1 MQRREFL
8 GRTTG
13 LCGMAALTSPNPL
26 GGPSRYWSAASD
38 TDAVEVSE
46 LRYQGSAYAVTFP
59 ELAEDLGYLAPIR
72 LNWVGNTI
80 SGPQDIQSVVTRDVD
95 FGGAFNGSIIRLVAA
110 GAKIQAVVGAL
121 GSDQQTWAGIYVLQD
136 SPIHQAR
143 DLIGAKIGVNTLGA
157 QYEFDIAI
165 YLQRNGASAE
175 EIARVVEVVLPPLN
189 AEQALREKQIDAVV
203 LTGVL
208 RDMALERGGLRLIT
222 NEYELYGVLTQASYV
237 LRTDFIR
244 DAPNAARRFVE
255 ATARAIDWVQTHP
268 RDEVVKRFSDIILR
282 RGRHENDKL
291 VRYWHS
297 YGVPLR
303 GGLLD
308 DNAFAGFIDWY
319 AKNGSP
325 AIGRLR
331 PQDVYTNALNPFRPQ
346 IAEGG

>member
-1 MQRREFL
+1 
-8 GRTTG
+8 
-13 LCGMAALTSPNPL
+13 MAALTPPSL
-26 GGPSRYWSAASD
+26 WAGRASRYWPAAGD
-38 TDAVEVSE
+38 AGAVEVSE

-80 SGPQDIQSVVTRDVD
+80 SGPQDIQAVVTRDVD

-110 GAKIQAVVGAL
+110 GAKIKAVVAAL
-121 GSDQQTWAGIYVLQD
+121 GSDQQTWAGVYVLED
-136 SPIHQAR
+136 SPIRQAR

-157 QYEFDIAI
+157 QYEFDIGI
-165 YLQRNGASAE
+165 YLQRNAASAE

-203 LTGVL
+203 LGGIL

-222 NEYELYGVLTQASYV
+222 NEYELYGVLTQAAYV

-268 RDEVVKRFSDIILR
+268 REEVVERFSSIILR
-282 RGRHENDKL
+282 RGRHENDRL

-303 GGLLD
+303 GGVLD
-308 DNAFAGFIDWY
+308 DAAFAGCIDWY

-331 PQDVYTNALNPFRPQ
+331 PQDVYTNALNPFRQ
-346 IAEGG
+346 HIAEDG